1 MSRFVDDIYLRG
13 AGLSKQLIES
23 VTECKMDGSFSAI
36 NQITITFI
44 DPGWKILN
52 SGILSLNASVS
63 VEDFEME
70 IASVDTGD
78 SAGIENVTIKCRS
91 KVIRQLKNRRGT
103 RVLKHASPSD
113 FVISECKAIGAKY
126 KVQGSADRKQVA
138 RDVPKKGTQEVE
150 TPPSSWTTF
159 NRFSGEL
166 GYVCFETAGV
176 IYFGRPSYF
185 ISEGAINDTF
195 LTYHYHSGKDDD
207 HRTYSVPSGTRS
219 VDSPGQS
226 VQFDVHVASL
236 KTIRTGMRFHLEG
249 VPTFNTNYLVT
260 QFSIDMLD
268 PQRIVSITG
277 GVAMNP
283 DAQETTGRQERRG
296 TRLASDF
303 VYWVQKQIGNKYV
316 SNTQAGL
323 GDFDPNTFDGDEL
336 AQWAAAQVGV
346 YLPEGAN
353 NQIEYCESFGTTMSL
368 SSGIKTRGAILWRDG
383 HIGIVVGNDQVIESI
398 SGRVGIKKG
407 GAASRYKRAAK
418 VPSLFY

>member
-23 VTECKMDGSFSAI
+23 VTSCTMDGSFSSI
-36 NQITITFI
+36 NQITITFS

-52 SGILSLNASVS
+52 SGIFSLNSSVS

-70 IASVDTGD
+70 IASINTGD
-78 SAGIENVTIKCRS
+78 DAGIENVTVKCRS
-91 KVIRQLKNRRGT
+91 KVVRALKNRRGT
-103 RVLKHASPSD
+103 RVLKNASPSD
-113 FVISECKAIGAKY
+113 FVISECKAVGAKY

-138 RDVPKKGTQEVE
+138 RDVPKKGSQEVE

-159 NRFSGEL
+159 DRLANEL

-185 ISEGAINDTF
+185 ISEGSINETF
-195 LTYHYHSGKDDD
+195 LTYHHRSGADDD
-207 HRTYSVPSGTRS
+207 HRTYSVPTATRS
-219 VDSPGQS
+219 ADSPGQS
-226 VQFDVHVASL
+226 IAFDVHVSSL
-236 KTIRTGMRFHLEG
+236 KTIRTGMRFHVEG

-260 QFSIDMLD
+260 RFEIDMMD
-268 PQRIVSITG
+268 PRKICSITG

-283 DAQETTGRQERRG
+283 DASETSKNQERRG

-316 SNTQAGL
+316 SDTQVGL
-323 GDFDPNTFDGDEL
+323 GQYDPNVFDSDEL

-346 YLPEGAN
+346 YLPERAN

-368 SSGIKTRGAILWRDG
+368 SAGIKTRGAILWRDN

-398 SGRVGIKKG
+398 NGKVGIRKG

-418 VPSLFY
+418 VPSLLY